1 MGQQG
6 LFFLSLWFFGTY
18 ETEKDLKFS
27 IGETNIQRENIV
39 TLQLR

>member
-1 MGQQG
+1 MGQQDS
-6 LFFLSLWFFGTY
+6 FFLSLWFFGTY
-18 ETEKDLKFS
+18 EIEKDLKFS